1 VRKTHMMGN
10 NEMNEQADRSE
21 VDGDTDNL
29 L

>member
-10 NEMNEQADRSE
+10 DEMNEQADRSE